1 MINNVN
7 LSGNVTRDAEKH
19 GTADK
24 PYITF
29 GLAVTEY
36 KGSEKIAMF
45 FSCIMFGKRAAS
57 VAEFV
62 RKGAKVCVS
71 GQLGSDNYTDKN
83 GIEHTGFSIKVND
96 LELMQRRPQ
105 MEEAQPARGW

>member
-1 MINNVN
+1 MINNIIM
-7 LSGNVTRDAEKH
+7 SGNVTRDVEKR

-36 KGSEKIAMF
+36 KGNGEKSPIF

-57 VAEFV
+57 VADHIQ
-62 RKGAKVCVS
+62 KGAKVCVS
-71 GQLGSDNYTDKN
+71 GRLASDNYIDKS
-83 GIEHTGFSIKVND
+83 GIAHTGFSIKVND
-96 LELMQRRPQ
+96 LEIMQRKQ
-105 MEEAQPARGW
+105 QFEEPSQGW

>member
-7 LSGNVTRDAEKH
+7 LSGNVTRDVEKR

-36 KGSEKIAMF
+36 KGNGEKSPMF

-57 VAEFV
+57 VAEFIN
-62 RKGAKVCVS
+62 KGAKVCVS

-96 LELMQRRPQ
+96 LELMGAKPEQASQ
-105 MEEAQPARGW
+105 GW

>member
-7 LSGNVTRDAEKH
+7 LSGNVTRDVEKR

-36 KGSEKIAMF
+36 KGNGEKSPMF
-45 FSCIMFGKRAAS
+45 FSCIMFGKRAVA
-57 VAEFV
+57 VAEFIN
-62 RKGAKVCVS
+62 KGAKICVS

-83 GIEHTGFSIKVND
+83 GINHTGFSIKVND
-96 LELMQRRPQ
+96 LELMSAKQEQ
-105 MEEAQPARGW
+105 ASQGW

>member
-7 LSGNVTRDAEKH
+7 LSGNVTRDVEKR
-19 GTADK
+19 GTGDK

-36 KGSEKIAMF
+36 KGNGEKSPMF
-45 FSCIMFGKRAAS
+45 FSCIMFGKRAVS
-57 VAEFV
+57 VAEFIS
-62 RKGAKVCVS
+62 KGAKVCVS

-96 LELMQRRPQ
+96 LELMSAKQEQ
-105 MEEAQPARGW
+105 TSQGW

>member
-7 LSGNVTRDAEKH
+7 LSGNVTRDVEKR
-19 GTADK
+19 GAADK

-36 KGSEKIAMF
+36 KGNGEKNPMF
-45 FSCIMFGKRAAS
+45 FSCIMFGKRAAT
-57 VAEFV
+57 VADYIQ
-62 RKGAKVCVS
+62 KGAKICVS

-96 LELMQRRPQ
+96 LEFMSAKQEQ
-105 MEEAQPARGW
+105 ASQGW

>member
-7 LSGNVTRDAEKH
+7 LSGNVTRDAEKR

-29 GLAVTEY
+29 ALAVTEY
-36 KGSEKIAMF
+36 KGNGEKAPMF

-57 VAEFV
+57 VAEFIQ
-62 RKGAKVCVS
+62 KGAKICVS
-71 GQLGSDNYTDKN
+71 GQLGSDNYTDKS
-83 GIEHTGFSIKVND
+83 GVEHTGFSIKVND
-96 LELMQRRPQ
+96 LELMSAKREQASQ
-105 MEEAQPARGW
+105 GW

>member
-1 MINNVN
+1 MINNIN
-7 LSGNVTRDAEKH
+7 LSGNVTRDVEKR

-29 GLAVTEY
+29 GLAATEY
-36 KGSEKIAMF
+36 KGNGEKSPMF
-45 FSCIMFGKRAAS
+45 FSCIMFGKRAVS
-57 VAEFV
+57 VAEFIH
-62 RKGAKVCVS
+62 KGTKVCIS

-96 LELMQRRPQ
+96 LELMS
-105 MEEAQPARGW
+105 ARKEQASQGW

>member
-7 LSGNVTRDAEKH
+7 LSGNVTRDVEKR
-19 GTADK
+19 GTSDK

-36 KGSEKIAMF
+36 KGSGEKSTMF
-45 FSCIMFGKRAAS
+45 FSCIMFGKRAVS
-57 VAEFV
+57 VAELIQ
-62 RKGAKVCVS
+62 KGAKICVS

-96 LELMQRRPQ
+96 LEIMSAKQEKNSQ
-105 MEEAQPARGW
+105 GW

>member
-7 LSGNVTRDAEKH
+7 LSGNVTRDVEKR
-19 GTADK
+19 GSADK

-36 KGSEKIAMF
+36 KGNGEKSPMF

-57 VAEFV
+57 VAEFIN
-62 RKGAKVCVS
+62 KGAKICVS

-83 GIEHTGFSIKVND
+83 GIDHTGFSIKVND
-96 LELMQRRPQ
+96 LELMSAKQEQ
-105 MEEAQPARGW
+105 ASQGW

>member
-7 LSGNVTRDAEKH
+7 LSGNVTRDVKKH

-36 KGSEKIAMF
+36 KGNGEKSPMF
-45 FSCIMFGKRAAS
+45 FSCIMFGKRTIS
-57 VAEFV
+57 VAEFIK
-62 RKGAKVCVS
+62 KGAKVCVS

-83 GIEHTGFSIKVND
+83 GIEHTGFSINVND
-96 LELMQRRPQ
+96 LELMSAKQEQ
-105 MEEAQPARGW
+105 SSQGW

>member
-7 LSGNVTRDAEKH
+7 LSGNVTRDVEKR

-29 GLAVTEY
+29 GLAVNEY
-36 KGSEKIAMF
+36 KGNGEKSPMF
-45 FSCIMFGKRAAS
+45 FSCIMFGKRAVS
-57 VAEFV
+57 VAEFIQ
-62 RKGAKVCVS
+62 KGAKVCVS

-83 GIEHTGFSIKVND
+83 GIEHTGFSIKIND
-96 LELMQRRPQ
+96 LELMSAKQDQ
-105 MEEAQPARGW
+105 HSQGW

>member
-7 LSGNVTRDAEKH
+7 LSGNVTRDVEKR

-36 KGSEKIAMF
+36 KGNGEKSPMF
-45 FSCIMFGKRAAS
+45 FSCIMFGKRAVS
-57 VAEFV
+57 VAEFIQ
-62 RKGAKVCVS
+62 KGAKVCVS

-83 GIEHTGFSIKVND
+83 GIEHTGFSIKVSD
-96 LELMQRRPQ
+96 LELMSAKKEQTSQ
-105 MEEAQPARGW
+105 GW

>member
-7 LSGNVTRDAEKH
+7 LSGNVTRDVEKR

-36 KGSEKIAMF
+36 KGNGEKSPMF

-57 VAEFV
+57 VAEFIQ
-62 RKGAKVCVS
+62 KGAKVCVS
-71 GQLGSDNYTDKN
+71 GQLGSNNYTDKN
-83 GIEHTGFSIKVND
+83 GIEHTGFSVKVND
-96 LELMQRRPQ
+96 LELMSAKQEQ
-105 MEEAQPARGW
+105 ASQGW

>member
-7 LSGNVTRDAEKH
+7 LSGNVTRDVEKR

-36 KGSEKIAMF
+36 KGGGEKRPMF
-45 FSCIMFGKRAAS
+45 FSCIMFGQRAAS
-57 VAEFV
+57 VAEFIQ
-62 RKGAKVCVS
+62 KGAKIIVS

-83 GIEHTGFSIKVND
+83 GIEHTGFSIKVHD
-96 LELMQRRPQ
+96 LELMSAKQEQAPQ
-105 MEEAQPARGW
+105 GW

>member
-7 LSGNVTRDAEKH
+7 LSGNVTRDVEKR

-36 KGSEKIAMF
+36 KGNGEKSPMF

-57 VAEFV
+57 VAEFIQ
-62 RKGAKVCVS
+62 KGAKICVS
-71 GQLGSDNYTDKN
+71 GQLGSDNYIDKS

-96 LELMQRRPQ
+96 LELMSAKREQASQ
-105 MEEAQPARGW
+105 GW

>member
-1 MINNVN
+1 MINIITV
-7 LSGNVTRDAEKH
+7 SGNATRDVERR

-36 KGSEKIAMF
+36 KGNGEKSPMF
-45 FSCIMFGKRAAS
+45 FSCIMFGKRAAA
-57 VAEFV
+57 VADFIQ
-62 RKGAKVCVS
+62 KGAKICVS
-71 GQLGSDNYTDKN
+71 GQLASDNYTDKN

-96 LELMQRRPQ
+96 LELMSAKP
-105 MEEAQPARGW
+105 EQPSQGW

>member
-1 MINNVN
+1 MINNIN
-7 LSGNVTRDAEKH
+7 LSGNVTRDVEKR

-36 KGSEKIAMF
+36 KGNGEKSPMF

-57 VAEFV
+57 VAEFIS
-62 RKGAKVCVS
+62 KGAKVCVS

-96 LELMQRRPQ
+96 LELMSAKQEQ
-105 MEEAQPARGW
+105 TSQGW

>member
-7 LSGNVTRDAEKH
+7 LSGNVTRDVEKR
-19 GTADK
+19 GTTDK

-36 KGSEKIAMF
+36 KGNGEKSPMF

-57 VAEFV
+57 VAEFIQ
-62 RKGAKVCVS
+62 KGAKICVS

-96 LELMQRRPQ
+96 LELMSAKQEQ
-105 MEEAQPARGW
+105 ASQGW

>member
-7 LSGNVTRDAEKH
+7 LSGNVTRDVEKR

-29 GLAVTEY
+29 GLAVTEH
-36 KGSEKIAMF
+36 KGNGEKSPMF

-57 VAEFV
+57 VAEFIQ
-62 RKGAKVCVS
+62 KGAKICVS
-71 GQLGSDNYTDKN
+71 GQLGSDNYTDKS
-83 GIEHTGFSIKVND
+83 GIAHTGFSIKVND
-96 LELMQRRPQ
+96 LELMSAKQEQ
-105 MEEAQPARGW
+105 ASQGW

>member
-7 LSGNVTRDAEKH
+7 LSGNVTRNVEKR

-36 KGSEKIAMF
+36 KGNGEKSPMF

-57 VAEFV
+57 VAEFIQ
-62 RKGAKVCVS
+62 KGAKVCVS

-96 LELMQRRPQ
+96 LELMSAKQEQ
-105 MEEAQPARGW
+105 TSQGW

>member
-7 LSGNVTRDAEKH
+7 LSGNVTRDVEKR

-36 KGSEKIAMF
+36 KGNGEKSPMF

-57 VAEFV
+57 VAEFIQ
-62 RKGAKVCVS
+62 KGAKICVS

-83 GIEHTGFSIKVND
+83 GIEHVGFSIKVND
-96 LELMQRRPQ
+96 LELMSAKQEQ
-105 MEEAQPARGW
+105 ASQGW

>member
-7 LSGNVTRDAEKH
+7 LSGNVTCDAEKR
-19 GTADK
+19 GNIDK

-29 GLAVTEY
+29 GIAVTEY
-36 KGSEKIAMF
+36 KGGGEKSTMF

-57 VAEFV
+57 VAEFIQ
-62 RKGAKVCVS
+62 KGARICVS

-83 GIEHTGFSIKVND
+83 GIKHTGFSIKVND
-96 LELMQRRPQ
+96 LELMSAKPKQASQ
-105 MEEAQPARGW
+105 GW

>member
-1 MINNVN
+1 MINNIN
-7 LSGNVTRDAEKH
+7 LSGNVTRDVEKR

-24 PYITF
+24 SYITF

-36 KGSEKIAMF
+36 KGKGEKSTMF
-45 FSCIMFGKRAAS
+45 FSCIMFGKRAVS
-57 VAEFV
+57 VAEFIQ
-62 RKGAKVCVS
+62 KGAKICVS

-96 LELMQRRPQ
+96 LELMSAKQEQ
-105 MEEAQPARGW
+105 TSQGW

>member
-7 LSGNVTRDAEKH
+7 LSGNVSRDIEKR

-36 KGSEKIAMF
+36 KGNGEKSPMF

-57 VAEFV
+57 VAQFIQ
-62 RKGAKVCVS
+62 KGNKICVS
-71 GQLGSDNYTDKN
+71 GQLGSANYTDKN
-83 GIEHTGFSIKVND
+83 GIEHTGFTIKVND
-96 LELMQRRPQ
+96 LELMSAKQEHASQ
-105 MEEAQPARGW
+105 GW

>member
-7 LSGNVTRDAEKH
+7 LSGNVTRDVEMR
-19 GTADK
+19 GTAGK

-36 KGSEKIAMF
+36 KGNGEKSPMF

-57 VAEFV
+57 VAEFIQ
-62 RKGAKVCVS
+62 KGAKVCVS
-71 GQLGSDNYTDKN
+71 GQLGSNDYTDKN

-96 LELMQRRPQ
+96 LELMSAKQEHASQ
-105 MEEAQPARGW
+105 GW

>member
-7 LSGNVTRDAEKH
+7 LSGNVTRDVEKR

-36 KGSEKIAMF
+36 KGNGDKSPMF

-57 VAEFV
+57 VAEFIQ
-62 RKGAKVCVS
+62 KGAKVCVS

-83 GIEHTGFSIKVND
+83 GIEHTGFSVKVND
-96 LELMQRRPQ
+96 LELMSAKQEQ
-105 MEEAQPARGW
+105 TSQGW

>member
-7 LSGNVTRDAEKH
+7 LSGNVTRDVEKR

-36 KGSEKIAMF
+36 RGNGEKSPMF
-45 FSCIMFGKRAAS
+45 FSCIMFGKRAVS
-57 VAEFV
+57 VAEFIQ
-62 RKGAKVCVS
+62 KGTKICVS

-83 GIEHTGFSIKVND
+83 GIEHTGFSIRVND
-96 LELMQRRPQ
+96 LELMSAKQEHASQ
-105 MEEAQPARGW
+105 GW

>member
-7 LSGNVTRDAEKH
+7 LSGNVTRDVEKR

-36 KGSEKIAMF
+36 KGNGEKLPMF

-57 VAEFV
+57 VAEFIQ
-62 RKGAKVCVS
+62 KGAKICVS

-96 LELMQRRPQ
+96 LELMSAKQEQ
-105 MEEAQPARGW
+105 TSQGW